1 VSEAETRFLA
11 VDGVRL
17 HVELRGQGPDLVLL
31 HGFTG
36 STRSMASVAEGLAG
50 RFRTL
55 SIDLVGHGRS
65 DAPRDAARY
74 AMERCV
80 EQVAGALDALIAK
93 RAHLLGY
100 SMGGRVALALCAARP
115 ERVASA
121 LLVGASAGIADPDAR
136 AARRRADEAL
146 AERIE
151 RDGVPAFVD
160 AWMAQPLFE
169 TQRHRLS
176 ATVLDAARGQRLN
189 NRAWGLA
196 NALRGMG
203 ASAQPP
209 LHEALGAL
217 RTPVCLAVG
226 AEDDKFQAIAAEL
239 AARIP
244 AARVEAV
251 PAAGHAAHL
260 ENPNAFLRIAQR
272 FFDDADAGFDR
283 NPLRPEPLHPSREVT
298 T

>member
-1 VSEAETRFLA
+1 MEI
-11 VDGVRL
+11 DGLRL
-17 HVELRGQGPDLVLL
+17 HVELRGQGPDVVLL

-36 STRSMASVAEGLAG
+36 STRSMASVAQGLAG

-65 DAPRDAARY
+65 EAPHTAERY
-74 AMERCV
+74 AMSRCV

-169 TQRHRLS
+169 TQHRRLS
-176 ATVLDAARGQRLN
+176 AAALTAAREQRTD
-189 NRAWGLA
+189 NRAPGLA

-203 ASAQPP
+203 TGAQEP
-209 LHEALGAL
+209 LHASLASV
-217 RTPVCLAVG
+217 RVPVCLAVG
-226 AEDDKFQAIAAEL
+226 EEDDKFRAL
-239 AARIP
+239 AADLAQRMPTSRI
-244 AARVEAV
+244 ETI

-260 ENPNAFLRIAQR
+260 ENPAAFLGAARH
-272 FFDDADAGFDR
+272 FFETAETGAGR
-283 NPLRPEPLHPSREVT
+283 ARPESPTQIQPREVT